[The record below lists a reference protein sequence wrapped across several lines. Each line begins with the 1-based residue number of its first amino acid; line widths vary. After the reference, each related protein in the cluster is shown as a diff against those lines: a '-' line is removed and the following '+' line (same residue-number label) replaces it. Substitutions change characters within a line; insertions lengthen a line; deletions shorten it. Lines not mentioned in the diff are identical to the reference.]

1 MSFHSACYRKTT
13 HNRFLKPNFSR
24 TKPTVQQTLDHYT
37 KSKRNVS
44 PLTDPIKKLK
54 QYWVNFLET
63 STWKQSSRFWQ
74 RTKCIKNWF
83 FLAHV
88 RLSYKVAL
96 QKTLMSTGTVQEQRA
111 KADVNQGKTG
121 QTRTAFILWPVHLI
135 VALGRG
141 EGKSIHVTITSAFFF
156 SLSLLCSLTYLSLF
170 LHENVHVF
178 INCICIKIYVCSFT

>member
-1 MSFHSACYRKTT
+1 MRHHWQIPS
-13 HNRFLKPNFSR
+13 
-24 TKPTVQQTLDHYT
+24 
-37 KSKRNVS
+37 KSLNS
-44 PLTDPIKKLK
+44 IE
-54 QYWVNFLET
+54 YIFLET

-96 QKTLMSTGTVQEQRA
+96 QKTPMSTGTVQEQRA

-121 QTRTAFILWPVHLI
+121 QTRTAFILWPVYLI

-156 SLSLLCSLTYLSLF
+156 SLFTLLINLPISFLAWKCTRVYQLHLHQNLCLLIYL
-170 LHENVHVF
+170 
-178 INCICIKIYVCSFT
+178 I